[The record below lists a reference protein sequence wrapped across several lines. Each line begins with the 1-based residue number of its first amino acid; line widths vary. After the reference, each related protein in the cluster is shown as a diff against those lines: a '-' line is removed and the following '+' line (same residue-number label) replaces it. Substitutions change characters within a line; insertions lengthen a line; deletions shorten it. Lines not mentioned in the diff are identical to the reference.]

1 MKFFIRCCNTLHLG
15 LMRCLTGTGKKS
27 QNETRGRPKETELAM
42 EFLMVLV
49 RLRTGMR
56 GKELARNFSISESQ
70 VSRIFTTWINFLER
84 ELRHLNHIPSRE
96 QILPHLP
103 KSFRHF
109 ENTRLILD
117 ATEVRIQRPSS
128 QSAQRQTFSSYKHY
142 NTYKVL
148 IGCTPDGY
156 IAFVSRLWGGS
167 VSDKNILQCSG
178 LLDDLEPG
186 DAIMVDKGFT
196 FPYLPPELTVY
207 RPPFRERHEMQMN
220 AQDVL
225 ETRRIASARVHVE
238 RVIARVKSFHI
249 LDRPFPIC
257 MMDIAEHIFKVCCFL
272 SNYRNVLIKDT
283 D

>member
-1 MKFFIRCCNTLHLG
+1 MLG
-15 LMRCLTGTGKKS
+15 M
-27 QNETRGRPKETELAM
+27 
-42 EFLMVLV
+42 
-49 RLRTGMR
+49 
-56 GKELARNFSISESQ
+56 ELARNFGMSESQ
-70 VSRIFTTWINFLER
+70 VSRVFTTWINFLER
-84 ELRHLNHIPSRE
+84 ELSHLNHIPSRE
-96 QILPHLP
+96 EIRAHLP

-109 ENTRLILD
+109 ENTRLVLD

-128 QSAQRQTFSSYKHY
+128 QSAQRQTFSPYKHF

-156 IAFVSRLWGGS
+156 IAFASRLWGGS
-167 VSDKNILQCSG
+167 VSDKAILQSSG
-178 LLDDLEPG
+178 LLDKLDPG

-196 FPYLPPELTVY
+196 FPYLPPGLTIY
-207 RPPFRERHEMQMN
+207 RPPFRERHEAQMN

-238 RVIARVKSFHI
+238 RVIARVKSYRI

-257 MMDIAEHIFKVCCFL
+257 MIDIAESVFKVCCYL